1 MTRASCRGFLLCW
14 ATLVGLSSWGQRLN
28 DSVTVPNG
36 DNWFDHPD
44 ILCAALQPLGYR
56 ARTWGQIAT
65 SPVHNCMYPPVVRA
79 SDTPAEIDAMLATA
93 QPPAPLNLGFEV
105 SGLSP
110 KQADSIRIGITIWNQ
125 VAKGKPPTPEA
136 RAKRAKAKEQML
148 ACIDSL
154 YRVIG
159 QKVPTALPLYVQR
172 EQHYLSHQ
180 RYGTVSFFVTS
191 KPFSW
196 QKQST
201 VNQEVFWFYLRKNP

>member
-1 MTRASCRGFLLCW
+1 
-14 ATLVGLSSWGQRLN
+14 LN

-36 DNWFDHPD
+36 ENWFDHPD

-110 KQADSIRIGITIWNQ
+110 KQAGSIRIGIAILTFPRDPRNLP
-125 VAKGKPPTPEA
+125 APEA
-136 RAKRAKAKEQML
+136 RAKAKAKEQML

-180 RYGTVSFFVTS
+180 RYGTVSFLVTS
-191 KPFSW
+191 EPV
-196 QKQST
+196 QSFQGET
-201 VNQEVFWFYLRKNP
+201 TNQEVFWFYLRKNP

>member
-1 MTRASCRGFLLCW
+1 
-14 ATLVGLSSWGQRLN
+14 
-28 DSVTVPNG
+28 
-36 DNWFDHPD
+36 
-44 ILCAALQPLGYR
+44 
-56 ARTWGQIAT
+56 
-65 SPVHNCMYPPVVRA
+65 MYPPVVRA

-110 KQADSIRIGITIWNQ
+110 KQADSIRIAITIWNQ
-125 VAKGKPPTPEA
+125 VANGKPPTPEA

-172 EQHYLSHQ
+172 EQRYLSHQ

-191 KPFSW
+191 KPV
-196 QKQST
+196 QSFQGET
-201 VNQEVFWFYLRKNP
+201 TNQEVFWFHLRKNP

>member
-1 MTRASCRGFLLCW
+1 MTQASCRGILLCW
-14 ATLVGLSSWGQRLN
+14 ATLLGLNSWAQRLN

-44 ILCAALQPLGYR
+44 ILCAALQPLGYH

-79 SDTPAEIDAMLATA
+79 SDTPAEIDAVLATA
-93 QPPAPLNLGFEV
+93 QPPAPLILGFEV

-110 KQADSIRIGITIWNQ
+110 KQADSIRIAITIW
-125 VAKGKPPTPEA
+125 KPPAPGA
-136 RAKRAKAKEQML
+136 RAKAREQML

-159 QKVPTALPLYVQR
+159 QKVPTALLLYVQR

-180 RYGTVSFFVTS
+180 RYGTVSFLVTS
-191 KPFSW
+191 EP
-196 QKQST
+196 
-201 VNQEVFWFYLRKNP
+201 NQEVFWFYLRKNP